1 MWSFSENNF
10 TFPFPLLAF
19 AFDKH
24 FCYPIDNQKQGEWNQ
39 EEADEEK
46 KCGNFKQEQEGEW

>member
-1 MWSFSENNF
+1 MWSSQINF
-10 TFPFPLLAF
+10 TFPFSLLAF
-19 AFDKH
+19 AFDEH

-39 EEADEEK
+39 EEVDEEK

>member
-1 MWSFSENNF
+1 MWSSSEINF

-24 FCYPIDNQKQGEWNQ
+24 FCRQKQGEWNQ
-39 EEADEEK
+39 KEADEEK